1 MYRKPQRPG
10 PNNGRGGRPKGARN
24 KVSGLLKD
32 AILQAAIQAGADHG
46 EEGDDHLVAYLTHMA
61 KTQPAAFCGLLGKV
75 LPLTLAG
82 DERAPIVTRVVLVA
96 GKPQRDAA
104 VAAAIRADS

>member
-1 MYRKPQRPG
+1 MAAKRRG
-10 PNNGRGGRPKGARN
+10 PNNGQGGRPKGARN

-32 AILQAAIQAGADHG
+32 AILQAATEAGRAL
-46 EEGDDHLVAYLTHMA
+46 GDDGEDGLVSYLVHMA

-82 DERAPIVTRVVLVA
+82 DERSPIVTRIELVA

-104 VAAAIRADS
+104 VAAAIRADN